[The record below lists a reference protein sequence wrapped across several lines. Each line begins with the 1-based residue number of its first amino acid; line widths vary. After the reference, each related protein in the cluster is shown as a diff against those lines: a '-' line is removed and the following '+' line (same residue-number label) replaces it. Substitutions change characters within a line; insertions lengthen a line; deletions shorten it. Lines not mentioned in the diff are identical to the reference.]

1 MEAHKSEFMPEHADE
16 ILRIQSVVTQ
26 DHMKENELVK
36 TWRKNKLVVKMSS
49 YAFELLL
56 AFLQDQNFM
65 TLLSI
70 INQYVSISGM
80 SRSRQRQL
88 EENVSHFD
96 SPKP

>member
-88 EENVSHFD
+88 GENVSHFD